1 MANNFYWAI
10 ALTGGGSGA
19 LDAID
24 GANLQDKEAAIVI
37 TPTKFS
43 VHTLKA
49 TSGAAENS
57 PDVIAPDTNAGLKR
71 WHMVYMFGAIISNPA
86 SGEHKIKSIVQLA
99 GGEWKVIYEGD
110 AEL

>member
-1 MANNFYWAI
+1 MGKELYWAN
-10 ALTGGGSGA
+10 ALTGGGEGA

-24 GANLQDKEAAIVI
+24 GDDLQDKEAAIVI

-57 PDVIAPDTNAGLKR
+57 PNVIAPDINAGDKR
-71 WHMVYMFGAIISNPA
+71 WHMVYMADAIISNPA
-86 SGEHKIKSIVQLA
+86 SGEHQVRQIRRLSTGHVKY
-99 GGEWKVIYEGD
+99 IYDHD
-110 AEL
+110 AES